1 MARPH
6 IAVLGAG
13 PAGAAVALGVARLG
27 YPVTVVS
34 EWRRFDA
41 VEGVSARVL
50 QGLQHAGLTHAAAC
64 ALPPCAR
71 TTRWNGDTR
80 TLNHEHLIDRR
91 RFDIALRRDLADAGI
106 DVREATIRALQAN
119 DDGYAIRIDTP
130 AGPDVLHAAF
140 VVEARGRLAPL
151 ARDAVRGPQTLSL
164 LNVWQGSP
172 GDAASAIESL
182 PDGWAWMARLPD
194 GRCYW
199 QMTLDVAST
208 TLPPRDALPA
218 WCAALR
224 RTPLARDFFGGCK
237 GNTDDAD
244 AVQVVARTS
253 SATLC
258 GDTGGTNWLRV
269 GDAAMAV
276 DPLSGNGIFQSLS
289 SALQAPAVIHT
300 LLAHPDR
307 AALARRF
314 HQRRIAHLFT
324 RFARIG
330 RDFYALEQQWAD
342 RPFWRARRAW
352 PDDAPSHPAPD
363 FRALTVE
370 KAPVIDGDT
379 IAEADVVTSPD
390 QPLGIWHLQGIPLA
404 PIVDALRDQPAAQVL
419 ASLAPPHAALV
430 RRWLETQ
437 GYPLSRA

>member
-1 MARPH
+1 MKRTP

-13 PAGAAVALGVARLG
+13 PAGAAAALGLARLG

-34 EWRRFDA
+34 EWRHFDA
-41 VEGVSARVL
+41 VEGVSGRVL
-50 QGLQHAGLTHAAAC
+50 QGLRHAGLVQAAAC

-91 RFDIALRRDLADAGI
+91 RFDEALRRDLAEAGI
-106 DVREATIRALQAN
+106 EVREATVRAVQT
-119 DDGYAIRIDTP
+119 DGDGHAIRIDTP
-130 AGPDVLHAAF
+130 AGTDTLHAAF

-151 ARDAVRGPQTLSL
+151 ARDAIRGPQTLSL
-164 LNVWQGSP
+164 LNVWQGTP
-172 GDAASAIESL
+172 GDPASAVESL

-199 QMTLDVAST
+199 QATLDVATT

-218 WCAALR
+218 WCATLR
-224 RTPLARDFFGGCK
+224 RTPLARDFLGSDAG
-237 GNTDDAD
+237 DDAR
-244 AVQVVARTS
+244 VFARTS

-258 GDTGGTNWLRV
+258 GDTGGANWLRI

-300 LLAHPDR
+300 LLAHPER
-307 AALARRF
+307 AALALRF
-314 HQRRIAHLFT
+314 HERRVTALFM

-330 RDFYALEQQWAD
+330 RDFYALDTQWAD
-342 RPFWRARRAW
+342 RPFWQARRGW
-352 PDDAPSHPAPD
+352 PDDAPSHRTPD
-363 FRALTVE
+363 FGALAIE
-370 KAPVIDGDT
+370 RAPVIDGDT

-390 QPLGIWHLQGIPLA
+390 QPLGIWHLQGIALA
-404 PIVDALRDQPAAQVL
+404 PIVAALREQPAAQVL
-419 ASLAPPHAALV
+419 ARFAPPQAALV

-437 GYPLSRA
+437 GYPFSRA

>member
-1 MARPH
+1 MSRAPTV
-6 IAVLGAG
+6 VLGAG
-13 PAGAAVALGVARLG
+13 PAGAATALGLARLG
-27 YPVTVVS
+27 YPVKVVS

-41 VEGVSARVL
+41 VEGVSDRVL
-50 QGLQHAGLTHAAAC
+50 QGLRHAGLTQAAAC

-71 TTRWNGDTR
+71 TTRWNCDTR

-91 RFDIALRRDLADAGI
+91 RFDAALRRDLADAGI
-106 DVREATIRALQAN
+106 AVLEATTRTVRAH
-119 DDGYAIRIDTP
+119 DDGYTIRVDTP
-130 AGPDVLHAAF
+130 EGADTLHAAF
-140 VVEARGRLAPL
+140 LVEARGRLAPL

-164 LNVWQGSP
+164 LNVWQGKP
-172 GDAASAIESL
+172 GDAASAVESL
-182 PDGWAWMARLPD
+182 PDGWVWMARLPD

-199 QMTLDVAST
+199 QATLDVAT
-208 TLPPRDALPA
+208 ATLPPREALPA
-218 WCAALR
+218 WCATLR
-224 RTPLARDFFGGCK
+224 QTPLARDFFGA
-237 GNTDDAD
+237 NA
-244 AVQVVARTS
+244 AANAHVFARTS

-258 GDTGGTNWLRV
+258 SDTGSTNWLRV

-307 AALARRF
+307 AALALRF
-314 HQRRIAHLFT
+314 HARRIAALFM

-330 RDFYALEQQWAD
+330 RDFYALEMQWPD
-342 RPFWRARRAW
+342 RPFWHARRAW
-352 PDDAPSHPAPD
+352 PDDAPSHRAPD
-363 FRALTVE
+363 FDALAIE
-370 KAPVIDGDT
+370 RAPVIDGDT

-404 PIVDALRDQPAAQVL
+404 PIVAALREHPASHVL
-419 ASLAPPHAALV
+419 ATLAPPQAALV

-437 GYPLSRA
+437 GYPFARA

>member
-1 MARPH
+1 MSRAP
-6 IAVLGAG
+6 IVVLGAG
-13 PAGAAVALGVARLG
+13 PAGAAAALGLARLG
-27 YPVTVVS
+27 YPVRVVS

-50 QGLQHAGLTHAAAC
+50 QGLHHAGLAQAADC

-71 TTRWNGDTR
+71 ITRWNGDAR
-80 TLNHEHLIDRR
+80 TLNHEHLIERR
-91 RFDIALRRDLADAGI
+91 RFDAALRRDLAEAG
-106 DVREATIRALQAN
+106 VAVVEATVRAVQP
-119 DDGYAIRIDTP
+119 DGDGHAIRIDTP
-130 AGPDVLHAAF
+130 GGADTLRAAF

-151 ARDAVRGPQTLSL
+151 ARDATRGPQTLSL
-164 LNVWQGSP
+164 LNAWQGTP
-172 GDAASAIESL
+172 GDAASAVESL

-199 QMTLDVAST
+199 QVTLDVAST

-218 WCAALR
+218 WCAAR
-224 RTPLARDFFGGCK
+224 RHTPLARDFFGDC
-237 GNTDDAD
+237 A
-244 AVQVVARTS
+244 AAEARVFARTS

-258 GDTGGTNWLRV
+258 ADTGGANWLRV

-307 AALARRF
+307 AALALRF
-314 HQRRIAHLFT
+314 HQRRIGALFT

-330 RDFYALEQQWAD
+330 RDFHALETQWPD
-342 RPFWRARRAW
+342 RPFWHARRSW
-352 PDDAPSHPAPD
+352 PDDVPSHRAPD
-363 FRALTVE
+363 FDALAIE
-370 KAPVIDGDT
+370 RAPVIDGDT
-379 IAEADVVTSPD
+379 IAEAEVVTSPD

-404 PIVDALRDQPAAQVL
+404 PIVAALRAQPAAQVL
-419 ASLAPPHAALV
+419 AALAPPQAALV

-437 GYPLSRA
+437 GYPFSRA

>member
-1 MARPH
+1 MKRAP

-13 PAGAAVALGVARLG
+13 PAGAAAALGVARLG

-34 EWRRFDA
+34 EWRHFDA
-41 VEGVSARVL
+41 VEGVSGRVL
-50 QGLQHAGLTHAAAC
+50 QGLRHAGLVQAAAC

-80 TLNHEHLIDRR
+80 TLNHEYLIDRR
-91 RFDIALRRDLADAGI
+91 RFDEALRRDLADAGI
-106 DVREATIRALQAN
+106 RVREATVRAVQA
-119 DDGYAIRIDTP
+119 DGDGHAIRVDTP
-130 AGPDVLHAAF
+130 TGEETLYAAF

-151 ARDAVRGPQTLSL
+151 ARDAIRGPQTLSL
-164 LNVWQGSP
+164 LNVWQGTP

-199 QMTLDVAST
+199 QATLDVATT

-224 RTPLARDFFGGCK
+224 HTPLARDFFASDAG
-237 GNTDDAD
+237 DDAR
-244 AVQVVARTS
+244 VFARTS

-258 GDTGGTNWLRV
+258 GDTGGANWLRI

-300 LLAHPDR
+300 LLAHPER
-307 AALARRF
+307 AALALRF
-314 HQRRIAHLFT
+314 HERRITALFM

-330 RDFYALEQQWAD
+330 RDFHALDTQWTD
-342 RPFWRARRAW
+342 RPFWQARRAW
-352 PDDAPSHPAPD
+352 PDDAPSHRAAD
-363 FRALTVE
+363 FGALAIE
-370 KAPVIDGDT
+370 RAPVIDGDT

-390 QPLGIWHLQGIPLA
+390 QPLGIWHLQGIALA
-404 PIVDALRDQPAAQVL
+404 PIVAALREQPAAQVL
-419 ASLAPPHAALV
+419 AQFAPPQAALV
-430 RRWLETQ
+430 QRWLETQ
-437 GYPLSRA
+437 GYPFSRT

>member
-1 MARPH
+1 MKRAP
-6 IAVLGAG
+6 ITVLGAG
-13 PAGAAVALGVARLG
+13 PAGAAAALGVARLG

-34 EWRRFDA
+34 EWRHFDA
-41 VEGVSARVL
+41 VEGVSGRVL
-50 QGLQHAGLTHAAAC
+50 QGLRHAGLVQAAAC

-80 TLNHEHLIDRR
+80 TLNHEYLIDRR
-91 RFDIALRRDLADAGI
+91 RFDEALRRDLADAGI
-106 DVREATIRALQAN
+106 KVREATVRAVQA
-119 DDGYAIRIDTP
+119 DGDGHAIRVDTP
-130 AGPDVLHAAF
+130 IGEETLYAAF

-151 ARDAVRGPQTLSL
+151 ARDAIRGPQTLSL
-164 LNVWQGSP
+164 LNVWQGTP

-199 QMTLDVAST
+199 QATLDVATT

-224 RTPLARDFFGGCK
+224 HTPLARDFFASDAG
-237 GNTDDAD
+237 DDAR
-244 AVQVVARTS
+244 VFARTS

-258 GDTGGTNWLRV
+258 GDTGGANWLRI

-300 LLAHPDR
+300 LLAHPER
-307 AALARRF
+307 AALALRF
-314 HQRRIAHLFT
+314 HERRITALFM

-330 RDFYALEQQWAD
+330 RDFYALDTQWTE
-342 RPFWRARRAW
+342 RPFWQARRAW
-352 PDDAPSHPAPD
+352 PDDAPSHRAAD
-363 FRALTVE
+363 FGALAIE
-370 KAPVIDGDT
+370 RAPVIDGDT

-390 QPLGIWHLQGIPLA
+390 QPLGIWHLQGIALA
-404 PIVDALRDQPAAQVL
+404 PIVAALREQPAAQVL
-419 ASLAPPHAALV
+419 AQFAPPQAALV

-437 GYPLSRA
+437 GYPFSRA